1 MKLVRRPLALACI
14 FFVICAVAGYLAM
27 SLGASLAVAS
37 GALASLVL
45 IFYLIVNNRAKRAA
59 FVCFLCALFSFL
71 AFLSSYLY
79 FGVKS
84 SAAEEYYGREVTLEA
99 VVTEAVYSRS
109 YGGLYH
115 IKTEKLDGEKISANL
130 VLETE
135 GARLSVNDTFTMK
148 VILEPFSEN
157 INGYAEK
164 MIKTGE
170 GYICACVQS
179 GEDFTVTGK
188 REKNLISFI
197 FDAREWTG
205 KRFSDILDSRAA
217 GLFTAA
223 FAGDD
228 SYVSDFD
235 MQALR
240 RSGTTHILA
249 VSGTHFT
256 VIMGAILLFL
266 KLFGFPLIIRN
277 ILLCT
282 VAVAYTAFTGFS
294 PSVVRSAVMLLFTYL
309 GSSVGKVR
317 DLPTSLFLTMALMI
331 GCAPYLV
338 INAAFWLSSVA
349 TLGIILC
356 IDVFSETFG
365 FEHKVRLTDIL
376 RDGSIPVFRR
386 ILRFSGAV
394 LKNWIKGLPMLILAD
409 VIVSLFAAAVAIPVS
424 LIFFGNVSLVAI
436 ISGLIMSP
444 VASVIIVA
452 APFVLILGEIP
463 FVASVCRA
471 ASEFFYGTAHFF
483 SDIDGVYIN
492 VDYTAVKIIVLLF
505 IAVTL
510 AVVLFSKTQKPLI
523 AVCAVFVVAVVVGA
537 NISEAVIY
545 NGFDAAYNSESDADS
560 LCVRGNRG
568 LVIADMGSASRS
580 DIKAAISAA
589 SDLRENTV
597 SAYVITDVKK
607 KHVSLVRYLC
617 SNYRVDTLYMPNYA
631 AEDKAVLVAATQRE
645 ALEFGV
651 EVRLFNFGEEF
662 TADGTCVQI
671 SELEYISRSSIPLYA
686 VSIGSQNG
694 RVSWVSKS
702 YFERENTDFAY
713 NLQSG
718 VLIFGTYGARV
729 KEENGA
735 DLDKLA
741 ADRFIIP
748 TEEIYSSF
756 SSEALD
762 KMKRQGLNYT
772 ERIWIHTK
780 KSR

>member
-1 MKLVRRPLALACI
+1 MKLVRRPLALACV
-14 FFVICAVAGYLAM
+14 FFVICAVAGYFAM
-27 SLGASLAVAS
+27 SLGASLAVVS
-37 GALASLVL
+37 GVLASLVL
-45 IFYLIVNNRAKRAA
+45 ISYLIVSNRAKRAA

-84 SAAEEYYGREVTLEA
+84 TEAEEHYGREVTLEA
-99 VVTEAVYSRS
+99 VVTEALYSRS

-115 IKTEKLDGEKISANL
+115 IKTETLDGEDFAANL

-135 GARLSVNDTFTMK
+135 NARLSVNDIFKMK
-148 VILEPFSEN
+148 VILEPFSDN

-170 GYICACVQS
+170 GYICSCVQS
-179 GEDFTVTGK
+179 GEDFAVTGK

-197 FDAREWTG
+197 FEARNWTG
-205 KRFSDILDSRAA
+205 KRFSDVLDSRAA

-228 SYVSDFD
+228 SYVSDYD
-235 MQALR
+235 MQALL

-256 VIMGAILLFL
+256 VIMGAILMFL
-266 KLFGFPLIIRN
+266 KPFGFPLIVRN

-317 DLPTSLFLTMALMI
+317 DLPTSLFLTMTLMI

-338 INAAFWLSSVA
+338 LNAAFWLSSIA

-356 IDVFSETFG
+356 IDVLSEMFG
-365 FEHKVRLTDIL
+365 YEHKVRLTDIL
-376 RDGSIPVFRR
+376 RDRNIPVFSR

-394 LKNWIKGLPMLILAD
+394 LKSWIKGLPMLILTD

-424 LIFFGNVSLVAI
+424 LIFFGNISLVAI

-444 VASVIIVA
+444 VASAVIIA
-452 APFVLILGEIP
+452 APFVLMLGEIP
-463 FVASVCRA
+463 FVASACSAV
-471 ASEFFYGTAHFF
+471 SEFFYGTAHFF

-492 VDYTAVKIIVLLF
+492 VDYAAVKIIVLLF

-510 AVVLFSKTQKPLI
+510 AIVLFSKTQKPLI
-523 AVCAVFVVAVVVGA
+523 AVCAVFVVAVVAGA

-545 NGFDAAYNSESDADS
+545 SGFDVTYNSNSDSDT
-560 LCVRGNRG
+560 LCVRGERG

-589 SDLRENTV
+589 SELRENTV

-631 AEDKAVLVAATQRE
+631 AENKAILVAAAERE
-645 ALEFGV
+645 AAEFGV
-651 EVRLFNFGEEF
+651 DVRLFNFGEEF
-662 TADGTCVQI
+662 RADGACVQV

-686 VSIGSQNG
+686 VSVGNSNG
-694 RVSWVSKS
+694 QATWVSRS
-702 YFERENTDFAY
+702 YFEREDTAFAY
-713 NLQSG
+713 SGQSE
-718 VLIFGTYGARV
+718 VFVFGTYGARV
-729 KEENGA
+729 KKENEA
-735 DLDKLA
+735 DI
-741 ADRFIIP
+741 DRLCAKKFIIP
-748 TEEIYSSF
+748 SEEIYSSF
-756 SSEALD
+756 SDESLEKMNGYGLD
-762 KMKRQGLNYT
+762 FT
-772 ERIWIHTK
+772 ESIWIHSK
-780 KSR
+780 KST